1 MIVIVATRATTT
13 VTLNRLPSRSA
24 VFSDPLEILSN
35 LSKSIMIIYERFH
48 YISNITYRYS
58 KVIPIIYLPSLL
70 VKFTNTV
77 CRELTSLILMIG
89 GSKFLLLNI
98 DLSGFFVAP
107 SAALIPGFPLG
118 ATLSFALIPNF
129 PLLAI
134 LRFILILPLISSVIV
149 DRIAEMYY
157 M

>member
-1 MIVIVATRATTT
+1 
-13 VTLNRLPSRSA
+13 
-24 VFSDPLEILSN
+24 
-35 LSKSIMIIYERFH
+35 
-48 YISNITYRYS
+48 
-58 KVIPIIYLPSLL
+58 
-70 VKFTNTV
+70 
-77 CRELTSLILMIG
+77 MIG

-98 DLSGFFVAP
+98 DLSGFLVAP

-118 ATLSFALIPNF
+118 AKLSFALIPNF

-134 LRFILILPLISSVIV
+134 LRFILPLISSVIV